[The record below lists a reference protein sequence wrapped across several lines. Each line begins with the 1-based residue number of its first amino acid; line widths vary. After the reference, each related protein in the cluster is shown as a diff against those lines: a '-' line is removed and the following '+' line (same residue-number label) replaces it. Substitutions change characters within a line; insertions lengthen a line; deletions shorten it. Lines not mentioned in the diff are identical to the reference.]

1 MRGFRLTGLL
11 LCVFL
16 GCSSAKPFAKTV
28 SPQKPADQDMQF
40 EMARGN
46 EKEGH
51 LAKAEASYR
60 ELCEAK
66 PDVARYHQRWGV
78 VLTRL
83 GRRDEGVTELE
94 RARQMDPKNT
104 NILNDLG
111 YAHLQSGES
120 AKAVTLFKK
129 TLEIDSQNK
138 RANNNLA
145 LALGY
150 EGDLKESF
158 RTFQNTMPEAEALT
172 NLGYVATQNG
182 NTGLAVKAYSRALTL
197 EPDKKSAAEALT
209 QLALLDQ
216 DIEQS
221 RGIANDLNTANDL
234 RNELRNGHSSDALAE
249 YPLKRASASKQ
260 AKSPVSSNPPK
271 VSVSHSAPRK
281 KSVSATTDTST
292 SAKVL
297 LSNHEE

>member
-1 MRGFRLTGLL
+1 MRGFRLAGLL
-11 LCVFL
+11 LCVLL

-28 SPQKPADQDMQF
+28 SPQKLADQEIQF

-46 EKEGH
+46 EKEGQ

-66 PDVARYHQRWGV
+66 PDVARYHQRFGV

-83 GRRDEGVTELE
+83 GKRDEGIAELE
-94 RARQMDPKNT
+94 RARQMEPQNT

-182 NTGLAVKAYSRALTL
+182 NTNLAVKAYSRALTL

-216 DIEQS
+216 DIEQT
-221 RGIANDLNTANDL
+221 RDIANDLNSVNDL
-234 RNELRNGHSSDALAE
+234 RIEQSSE
-249 YPLKRASASKQ
+249 EPEEFPLNRASLAKQ
-260 AKSPVSSNPPK
+260 AKTPISNKTPK
-271 VSVSHSAPRK
+271 VSVSHTAPRK
-281 KSVSATTDTST
+281 KSVSSTTDSST